1 MTMTDLFQKITSGEL
16 AGWALT
22 ALILLLSLIQISP
35 LKLNPWDRVLGWLGK
50 KLNGAQ
56 LAALQKQINTLWINN
71 HRQTLLT
78 FARECRSDIYHSPEE
93 WAHVLNVA
101 EEYEQYC
108 VKHEVSNGVVKQ
120 DTKYI
125 RGLYQDLSR
134 NHQL

>member
-1 MTMTDLFQKITSGEL
+1 MPVTTVFQSLTGGEI
-16 AGWALT
+16 AGWGLAL
-22 ALILLLSLIQISP
+22 LIILLSLIQISP
-35 LKLNPWDRVLGWLGK
+35 LKLNPWDKILGWLGK

-56 LAALQKQINTLWINN
+56 LAALQKQVTTLWINN

-78 FARECRSDIYHSPEE
+78 FARECRSDIYHSSEE

-108 VKHEVSNGVVKQ
+108 LKHEVSNGVVKQ
-120 DTKYI
+120 DTMYI
-125 RGLYQDLSR
+125 RTLYQDLSR

>member
-1 MTMTDLFQKITSGEL
+1 MTVRDILSG
-16 AGWALT
+16 LT
-22 ALILLLSLIQISP
+22 TGQIASWGVTLLVLLLSIIQVSP
-35 LKLNPWDRVLGWLGK
+35 LKLNPWDRLLGWLGK

-56 LAALQKQINTLWINN
+56 LTALQKQITTLWTNN

-108 VKHEVSNGVVKQ
+108 LKLEVSNGVVKQ
-120 DTKYI
+120 DTQYI
-125 RGLYQDLSR
+125 RNLYQELSR

>member
-1 MTMTDLFQKITSGEL
+1 MPVTTVIQSMTGGEI
-16 AGWALT
+16 AGWGLAF
-22 ALILLLSLIQISP
+22 IVLLLSLIQISP

-56 LAALQKQINTLWINN
+56 LAALQKQVNTLWINN

-125 RGLYQDLSR
+125 RSLYQDLSR

>member
-1 MTMTDLFQKITSGEL
+1 MPVTAFLQSLTGGQI
-16 AGWALT
+16 AGWGLAF
-22 ALILLLSLIQISP
+22 IVLLLSLIQISP

-56 LAALQKQINTLWINN
+56 LAALQKQVTALWINN

-78 FARECRSDIYHSPEE
+78 FARECRSEIYHSSEE

-120 DTKYI
+120 DTMYI
-125 RGLYQDLSR
+125 RSLYQDLSR
-134 NHQL
+134 HHQL

>member
-1 MTMTDLFQKITSGEL
+1 MSITEL
-16 AGWALT
+16 LPEGQVSGWAIT
-22 ALILLLSLIQISP
+22 TLILFLSLIQISP
-35 LKLNPWDRVLGWLGK
+35 LKLNPWDRVLGWVGK

-125 RGLYQDLSR
+125 RGLYQDMSR